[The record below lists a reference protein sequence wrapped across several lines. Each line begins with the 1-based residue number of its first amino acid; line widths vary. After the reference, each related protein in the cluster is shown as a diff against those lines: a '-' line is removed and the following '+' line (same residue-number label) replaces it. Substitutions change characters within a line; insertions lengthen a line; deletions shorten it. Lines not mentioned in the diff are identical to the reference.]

1 MSYEPVLTDD
11 GLEIRDKN
19 GDVIWGPSE
28 SYSWPP
34 NEEMME
40 AVFEDA
46 NISNPNKAV
55 LRLITGLVDLQDD
68 RTQEVNS

>member
-1 MSYEPVLTDD
+1 MSYNPVLTDD
-11 GLEIRDKN
+11 GLEIRDGN
-19 GDVIWGPSE
+19 GNVVWGPSE
-28 SYSWPP
+28 QYSYPP

-55 LRLITGLVDLQDD
+55 FRLITGLVDVQDE
-68 RTQEVNS
+68 REQS

>member
-1 MSYEPVLTDD
+1 MSYNPVLTDD
-11 GLEIRDKN
+11 GLEIRD
-19 GDVIWGPSE
+19 GDGNVVWGPSE
-28 SYSWPP
+28 QYSYPP

-55 LRLITGLVDLQDD
+55 FRLITGLVDVQDE
-68 RTQEVNS
+68 REQS